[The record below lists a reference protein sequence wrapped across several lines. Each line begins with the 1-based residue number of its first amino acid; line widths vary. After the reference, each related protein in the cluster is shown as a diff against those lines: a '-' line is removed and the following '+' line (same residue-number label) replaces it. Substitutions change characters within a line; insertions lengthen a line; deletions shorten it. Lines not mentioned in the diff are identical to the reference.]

1 MYKCQFPG
9 CEFETDDRMQIEKH
23 HIIPKSLGGVHAG
36 KNRIWVCRKCHARI
50 YIPGMTKGIH
60 HKNNKS
66 KIEILRWMLSSGGGV
81 LEYKTFDG
89 KIDYCEARA

>member
-9 CEFETDDRMQIEKH
+9 CDFKTDDRMQIEKH
-23 HIIPKSLGGVHAG
+23 HIIPKSLGGSH
-36 KNRIWVCRKCHARI
+36 KRNNRIMVCRSCHSKI

-60 HKNNKS
+60 SKNNNS
-66 KIEILRWMLSSGGGV
+66 KIEILGWLLSTGGTV

-89 KIDYCEARA
+89 NVEYE